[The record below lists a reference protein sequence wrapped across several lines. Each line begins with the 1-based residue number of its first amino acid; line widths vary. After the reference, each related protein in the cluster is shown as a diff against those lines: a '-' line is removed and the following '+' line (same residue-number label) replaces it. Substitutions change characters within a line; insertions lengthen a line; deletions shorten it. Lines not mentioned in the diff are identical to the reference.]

1 MDHSFPH
8 SERIDRLRLARTDGI
23 GPVTFGRLIDRFQS
37 AGRAIAELPRLID
50 RQQLRPVSV
59 AKADLAEREL
69 ARHESLGA
77 RLIMI
82 GEPDYP
88 AALAAIADPPA
99 AISVLGDAAMLA
111 RTALAVVGARNA
123 SGAGQRLA
131 EMLARDLGQQG
142 LVITSGL
149 ARGIDAAAHRG
160 GLATGTVAVLAG
172 GVDVVYP
179 PEHRALYEAI
189 AAEGV
194 VVAEQP
200 IGTEPQARHFP
211 RRNRVIA
218 GLCAGVLVVEAALRS
233 GSLITARMAL
243 DENRQLFAVPGS
255 PLDPRCRGA
264 NDLIRNGAILTES
277 AADVI
282 DALRP
287 QLAPPPVR
295 AVRRTQRA
303 APAAPPPPPPVAAA
317 GDEDAIRAA
326 VVEALGPTPVAV
338 DEVVR
343 RCQLSAAT
351 VALILLDLEL
361 EGRLERHPGQ
371 RVSLS

>member
-1 MDHSFPH
+1 
-8 SERIDRLRLARTDGI
+8 
-23 GPVTFGRLIDRFQS
+23 
-37 AGRAIAELPRLID
+37 
-50 RQQLRPVSV
+50 V
-59 AKADLAEREL
+59 AAPEIAEREL
-69 ARHESLGA
+69 ARHEALGA
-77 RLIMI
+77 RLILI
-82 GEPDYP
+82 GEAGYP
-88 AALAAIADPPA
+88 EALAAIADPPSS
-99 AISVLGDAAMLA
+99 ISVLGDAGLLA
-111 RTALAVVGARNA
+111 RTAVAMVGARNA

-131 EMLARDLGQQG
+131 EMLARDLGEHG

-160 GLATGTVAVLAG
+160 ALATGTVAVLGG

-218 GLCAGVLVVEAALRS
+218 GLCAGVLVIEAAPRS

-255 PLDPRCRGA
+255 PLDPRCRGP
-264 NDLIRNGAILTES
+264 NDLIRTGATLTES
-277 AADVI
+277 ATDVI
-282 DALRP
+282 EALRP
-287 QLAPPPVR
+287 QLAPPPVQ
-295 AVRRTQRA
+295 AVRRGPRA
-303 APAAPPPPPPVAAA
+303 APAPPPPPPPVVAAE
-317 GDEDAIRAA
+317 DEDATRAA

-361 EGRLERHPGQ
+361 ACRLERHPGH